1 MAEMNLKFDI
11 DHSYKIINK
20 ILLFKNY
27 KSREEVLTVAGT
39 MVKMARNNSDYSDE
53 LKNAYLGAF
62 EKLNMLTFDEMKEI
76 ISILNI

>member
-39 MVKMARNNSDYSDE
+39 MVKMARNNSNYSDE

>member
-1 MAEMNLKFDI
+1 MAQVTINYEV

-39 MVKMARNNSDYSDE
+39 MVKMARNNPNYSDE
-53 LKNAYLGAF
+53 LKGAYLGAF

>member
-39 MVKMARNNSDYSDE
+39 MVKMARNNPDYSDE